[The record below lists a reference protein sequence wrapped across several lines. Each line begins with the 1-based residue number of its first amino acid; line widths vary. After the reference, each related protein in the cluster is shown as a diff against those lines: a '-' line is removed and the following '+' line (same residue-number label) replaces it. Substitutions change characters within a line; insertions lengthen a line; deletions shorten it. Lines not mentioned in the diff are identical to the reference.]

1 MYDEKGK
8 TDKNWNLIL
17 SSSSSLWVFLSVL
30 KMSPCQEKKFSTDRQ
45 WCCIWKDQKTP
56 LIAPIFHLKYWAN
69 FIFQSCHGDYFDFK
83 VWDVFHCGSCRF
95 CTFLLP
101 ATDQRG
107 FIQSKPPNGN
117 SLQFAFLFLFLF
129 CDFIAKLPYR
139 RHWNQAA
146 WSQLVFG
153 WTAEAVPSC
162 QLGRKQNTGIRKTAQ
177 SIC

>member
-1 MYDEKGK
+1 MLGYKHIRQSPTETYDEKGN

-17 SSSSSLWVFLSVL
+17 SSPSLWVFLSVL
-30 KMSPCQEKKFSTDRQ
+30 IMSPCQEKKFSTDRQ
-45 WCCIWKDQKTP
+45 T
-56 LIAPIFHLKYWAN
+56 IAPNFHLKYWAN

-101 ATDQRG
+101 PTDQRG

-117 SLQFAFLFLFLF
+117 SLQFAFLFLFLV

-153 WTAEAVPSC
+153 WTAGSSSLLSVRA
-162 QLGRKQNTGIRKTAQ
+162 KTKHRH
-177 SIC
+177 